1 MENAEEINKFLDS
14 LPAFPKP
21 FYEWSEDE
29 KKFYTFRGNVEKYED
44 RMRFKLYSL
53 WFLYGQLMT
62 NPQIDKLIQN
72 KPADESTDEYL
83 VKSTLVQ
90 VIDSVAKILTTT
102 DLFEELFLS
111 VDHSKEIRTD
121 LT

>member
-1 MENAEEINKFLDS
+1 
-14 LPAFPKP
+14 
-21 FYEWSEDE
+21 
-29 KKFYTFRGNVEKYED
+29 
-44 RMRFKLYSL
+44 MRFKLYSL